1 MKVSRLKHLLKHRI
15 PNPQLSDKR
24 QLEEDEARGSAS
36 SQESPT
42 YTSQR
47 FLGDDL
53 YSHHDAMEVVEQ
65 HGQDVGDVKLNK
77 PTKKK
82 LLTKL
87 RIPQLKEH
95 SNKLQDSDAVASFL
109 HTDRPSQP
117 ELYREARYRR
127 LVVRTRSDSL
137 SSDVEELEKKEKFE
151 AVRARREAEKQ
162 LVILRD
168 KLSKEQSKNKVL
180 QEKVWSLEECL
191 STKDADLEV
200 KDAECEHLRFLISRK
215 SASETYMYQKVMQQH
230 EHPKADRESTKQV
243 GEDGLSGI
251 GNSLDGMEEFLNEL
265 EVHLHAGKHE
275 ETDAALLLQKLN
287 DERARRIQDKRK
299 KAVTLEL
306 GADESLHKVCE
317 CGRVTVRAEKAVEC
331 HLSYMGGAERAEE
344 ETKAG
349 ATSSKKDVKKAR
361 RIPMGVPS
369 PFDAIVKNTERWFKE
384 KSTRIAVLTDKKI
397 LQTVTSILLE
407 KISADMVDDFWN
419 REREKMEI
427 FMQEYFLSLYGI
439 RTLADFYLLELL
451 QGIKMFINSHKRI
464 SQFARFA
471 GLRFTDEEPQGRRH
485 LDFYLETCKE
495 LLAISRDAARVS
507 KRLKAKPP
515 PHKPEHMSTAK
526 LSHEVKV
533 VQDAV
538 AVLAQK
544 SKSDEQVLVKR
555 LSVWRAIRRVMEK
568 MMEHKWLPREY
579 PTVEELRRDERGIAQ
594 EEVDFDDAME
604 LALQE
609 YDMLLEARRE
619 QLVKLFYIADADKSG
634 RVDFVEFKA
643 LLDKLD
649 PQSRT
654 SNVKGLHLF
663 REIIRDEDDDTVDV
677 QVFCTVMQGANLDR
691 PRYLD
696 RVMGEGSY
704 EEEDLL
710 LTFNAHLKP
719 GKDTLEVDQLFQILN
734 EMQISSLR
742 ANDTIKKLNKE
753 DVKHLDFKT
762 FLRIIRKLQL
772 GGSSAP
778 RVSFQEPDDQE
789 APAQDDGVW
798 DEFV

>member
-168 KLSKEQSKNKVL
+168 KLSKEQSKNKV
-180 QEKVWSLEECL
+180 WSLEECL
-191 STKDADLEV
+191 STKDADL
-200 KDAECEHLRFLISRK
+200 
-215 SASETYMYQKVMQQH
+215 
-230 EHPKADRESTKQV
+230 
-243 GEDGLSGI
+243 
-251 GNSLDGMEEFLNEL
+251 
-265 EVHLHAGKHE
+265 
-275 ETDAALLLQKLN
+275 
-287 DERARRIQDKRK
+287 
-299 KAVTLEL
+299 
-306 GADESLHKVCE
+306 
-317 CGRVTVRAEKAVEC
+317 
-331 HLSYMGGAERAEE
+331 
-344 ETKAG
+344 
-349 ATSSKKDVKKAR
+349 
-361 RIPMGVPS
+361 
-369 PFDAIVKNTERWFKE
+369 
-384 KSTRIAVLTDKKI
+384 
-397 LQTVTSILLE
+397 
-407 KISADMVDDFWN
+407 
-419 REREKMEI
+419 
-427 FMQEYFLSLYGI
+427 
-439 RTLADFYLLELL
+439 
-451 QGIKMFINSHKRI
+451 
-464 SQFARFA
+464 
-471 GLRFTDEEPQGRRH
+471 
-485 LDFYLETCKE
+485 
-495 LLAISRDAARVS
+495 
-507 KRLKAKPP
+507 
-515 PHKPEHMSTAK
+515 
-526 LSHEVKV
+526 
-533 VQDAV
+533 
-538 AVLAQK
+538 
-544 SKSDEQVLVKR
+544 
-555 LSVWRAIRRVMEK
+555 
-568 MMEHKWLPREY
+568 
-579 PTVEELRRDERGIAQ
+579 
-594 EEVDFDDAME
+594 
-604 LALQE
+604 
-609 YDMLLEARRE
+609 
-619 QLVKLFYIADADKSG
+619 
-634 RVDFVEFKA
+634 
-643 LLDKLD
+643 
-649 PQSRT
+649 
-654 SNVKGLHLF
+654 
-663 REIIRDEDDDTVDV
+663 
-677 QVFCTVMQGANLDR
+677 
-691 PRYLD
+691 
-696 RVMGEGSY
+696 
-704 EEEDLL
+704 
-710 LTFNAHLKP
+710 
-719 GKDTLEVDQLFQILN
+719 